1 MSPFSFTGVLTVFRH
16 ITLGI
21 PQFRFAHESRSVS
34 QTPDKI
40 QWTSIKRLYR
50 NWICAYIVL
59 SYVTLVKASRQ
70 WEKPELPS
78 PVRLQTK
85 KNHSTSQTTSLKPH
99 VHMVYPEKSHVLYVL
114 TTTHSLSSKHDIT
127 ENMWKHWAVKC
138 VLTFS
143 SVDEKCA
150 FLKWVWSL
158 LYANF
163 LKMDYP
169 HQGHKGCNQFP
180 AGIGQEAGTSIH
192 HNHSRS
198 HSHSHL

>member
-21 PQFRFAHESRSVS
+21 PQFRFANKSRSVS

-50 NWICAYIVL
+50 NWIRAYIVL

-85 KNHSTSQTTSLKPH
+85 KKSQYQSNYVPEATRTHGLPR
-99 VHMVYPEKSHVLYVL
+99 EKSCIVCLNHDSQSEQQTWHNREYVETL
-114 TTTHSLSSKHDIT
+114 GCQMCAYIF
-127 ENMWKHWAVKC
+127 
-138 VLTFS
+138 FS
-143 SVDEKCA
+143 WWEMCIS
-150 FLKWVWSL
+150 
-158 LYANF
+158 
-163 LKMDYP
+163 
-169 HQGHKGCNQFP
+169 
-180 AGIGQEAGTSIH
+180 
-192 HNHSRS
+192 
-198 HSHSHL
+198 